1 MRLLFIILLGPA
13 QKSLFKMHPQLLTAH
28 STGRCGVVLFLFQ
41 GNSGVKIVSLLNKQ
55 WSKAKVANEFLKARA
70 VSGELNHL
78 GGWGAGEKYT
88 SEDRS
93 DICINLM
100 FIEDPKC
107 NESLQTSGFYK
118 PWAGTLSW
126 KASNAKTVNVNSG
139 FPDSLKASRSWLLA
153 AERIFISSPS
163 TNPHLTCS
171 FLEPLVPCWLQEHWD
186 CFLKLP
192 IYSCS
197 CERLLVRDVIE
208 ERKLATVKRQSQN
221 RWIHSASHNRE
232 LMCRIYQKF
241 KRKF

>member
-1 MRLLFIILLGPA
+1 MHLLFIIPLGPA

-28 STGRCGVVLFLFQ
+28 STGRCGVVLFPFQ

-70 VSGELNHL
+70 VSGELNHP

-139 FPDSLKASRSWLLA
+139 FPASLKTSSSWLLA

-171 FLEPLVPCWLQEHWD
+171 LLETSGTVLTSGTLWLFSKATHLLLFLWETAC
-186 CFLKLP
+186 
-192 IYSCS
+192 
-197 CERLLVRDVIE
+197 
-208 ERKLATVKRQSQN
+208 KRCD
-221 RWIHSASHNRE
+221 WGKKIGNRE
-232 LMCRIYQKF
+232 KTITEQINTF
-241 KRKF
+241 S